1 MVAVR
6 TLTVRD
12 SLKSIHTV
20 TEENGL
26 ETRNQAKVHE
36 PGQTPTQQENQI
48 FAQLVSDDYL
58 WVLLACCLHCSKKR
72 LNKYIFFR
80 PCLCVLPSCC
90 LHCSKTSNTFFQ
102 AFATCL
108 FNFGFGLG
116 LGNIFFVLVGEVHRE
131 YFQSSKTM

>member
-12 SLKSIHTV
+12 SLKSIHDTV

-36 PGQTPTQQENQI
+36 SGYTPIQQENQI

-58 WVLLACCLHCSKKR
+58 YVLLACMGA
-72 LNKYIFFR
+72 FF
-80 PCLCVLPSCC
+80 
-90 LHCSKTSNTFFQ
+90 
-102 AFATCL
+102 A
-108 FNFGFGLG
+108 
-116 LGNIFFVLVGEVHRE
+116 
-131 YFQSSKTM
+131 